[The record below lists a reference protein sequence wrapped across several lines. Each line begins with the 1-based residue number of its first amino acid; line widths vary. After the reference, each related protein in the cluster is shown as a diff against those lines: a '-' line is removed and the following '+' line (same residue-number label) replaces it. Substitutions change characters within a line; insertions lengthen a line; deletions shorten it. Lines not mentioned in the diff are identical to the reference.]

1 MLLLALDTSTT
12 AITAALHDG
21 IQVLAEATTL
31 DARAHGERLAPGI
44 REVLTRAGAMPHDL
58 TDVVVGLGPGLDG
71 SAARFGARES
81 EHGIPGPVD
90 LLAAGIGSDHQLDTH
105 RKPVAGGIREGVE

>member
-58 TDVVVGLGPGLDG
+58 TDVVVGLGPGPFTGLRVG
-71 SAARFGARES
+71 IVTARTIA
-81 EHGIPGPVD
+81 HV
-90 LLAAGIGSDHQLDTH
+90 T
-105 RKPVAGGIREGVE
+105 GIRNKIKDERCARCSKNARHANNRE